1 MQSDIGKVMRSYLEC
16 IPCFFKQI
24 IQSGRLTSMSEEDIR
39 KVVDKFARKL
49 PEIPFSYS
57 PPKVAK
63 ILYAMIREASN
74 NPDPYKQIKWEHT
87 ELALTYLREL
97 KKIISSAEDKFN
109 AAIRVAGAGN
119 IIDLGALTDFDL
131 DAEIGQIMQKKIE
144 KWNIEILREK
154 LKNNSKL
161 LIIGDN
167 AGETVFDRV
176 LIEFLTEEFSEI
188 EITYSVRGSP
198 VINDATRED
207 AIHAGIDKLA
217 TIIDTGSDAPG
228 VILDDVSISFLDNFN
243 STDIV
248 LSKGQGNYESLSN
261 ARRDIFFLLRIKC
274 PVVALNSDIPQGEM
288 ALIYKSKNDR

>member
-1 MQSDIGKVMRSYLEC
+1 
-16 IPCFFKQI
+16 
-24 IQSGRLTSMSEEDIR
+24 MSEEDIR

-49 PEIPFSYS
+49 PEIPFTYS

-87 ELALTYLREL
+87 ELALTYLSEL
-97 KKIISSAEDKFN
+97 KKIINSAEDKFN

-131 DAEIGQIMQKKIE
+131 DVEIGQIMYKKIK

-154 LKNNSKL
+154 LRNNSKL

-176 LIEFLTEEFSEI
+176 LIEFLSEKFPKI

-228 VILDDVSISFLDNFN
+228 VILDDVSISFLDSFN
-243 STDIV
+243 SADIV

-261 ARRDIFFLLRIKC
+261 AQRDIFFLLRIKC
-274 PVVALNSDIPQGEM
+274 PVVALNSDIPQGEI